1 MALQPALHEAIIS
14 RVSAYPLVDK
24 LQLKILSLSEGY
36 CELSAPRNPS
46 SDGIF
51 DSFHG
56 GLLMTIADTAA
67 CIAIFTLTGVEAK
80 LATTDMNIRFLAPC
94 LSQVT
99 AKASVIKLGK
109 TMCPV
114 TIDLF
119 DEANRH
125 VAVAQVNYM
134 LLFEPQSA

>member
-1 MALQPALHEAIIS
+1 M
-14 RVSAYPLVDK
+14 DK

-36 CELSAPRNPS
+36 CELHAPRNLDY
-46 SDGIF
+46 DGIF

-56 GLLMTIADTAA
+56 GLLMTIADIAA
-67 CIAIFTLTGVEAK
+67 CIAILTRTGAEAK

-94 LSQVT
+94 LSHVT
-99 AKASVIKLGK
+99 ARAKIIKLGR

-119 DEANRH
+119 DAENKL

-134 LLFEPQSA
+134 LLFEPKQKDLN